1 MKRKVSNMW
10 RSVTALLLALCLAFG
25 NCGTAMVASAAE
37 SDDTIDYVVIGDSM
51 TNGYCL
57 PGYYPQNTSDDNNVR
72 GYDVEVPGTYPV
84 LFQEYL
90 AETTG
95 KDVDLHQLSISGIR
109 AEELH
114 FLLDPEYTGD
124 AYTARVFDST
134 TDGENWF
141 RRVFRSREDY
151 SSVDYGNDT
160 LRAEY
165 VKAIAEAEVISLN
178 VGTNNFGTFLTGELQ
193 DIVLGGEYEYDLNDV
208 LGQITDDVEILAAVE
223 SLRGELAA
231 IINEQVDPSMSATA
245 NQLVDMFLYAYAGF
259 AVNYTASVEAIR
271 TINPNAQLIIMGL
284 MNNMDG
290 MTLTVGEDIVYLDA
304 MYGAVIKAA
313 NVYMA
318 GLDVVN
324 QVVNGSASAI
334 YVDVKDVELIVDQI
348 AGLDTDNYVYDAENI
363 LEWKM
368 VSTIT
373 GNIEDY
379 LSIPE
384 SRIDS
389 VELDSAS
396 DIENLNPLTLTEA
409 AYAKISAALSNN
421 IFVNLADKDT
431 VTDVLSNESSLSLA
445 IKVGDTTYPSIP
457 EGVIVKELYLGIR
470 KAIIASAANPSMDGN
485 AVYSLVNQGEAL
497 NAILGNITTPVATGV
512 QNMMA
517 NSYVPGTIRDAVATA
532 LTSDAG
538 ITSFLYVYAR
548 FMVAEGMGIHP
559 TLTGHEQIYNQLVAA
574 WENSINTE
582 DWLAG
587 EVNTALEDLYKLV
600 ETYGPEVLDAAW
612 AYAEEN
618 GYIDMVEAKAA
629 EVKAAVEAFAA
640 EVIPQIEN
648 AIAELEAAKAELEA
662 QIEAEIAKLQ
672 NAAEELEAAV
682 RAEIEAKIAEL
693 EAAKALLEEK
703 IAELEEKLAEI
714 EAKVNELIAAVEGLE
729 DAVENFVGVV
739 TGAVEGA
746 IDEALD
752 QVQDALDRI
761 ADAVEVAEGIVDK
774 INSAIDEA
782 QALVKEAEAA
792 VEAFIE
798 EVKETIAEIKAAAE
812 QAVSDAK
819 EKALELIEEAKGNLI
834 AAAEAALEDLK
845 DMAISAAEELLDMVS
860 AEVEAKVNA
869 AIDAFNEALYGAT
882 HGEYTVSKDSYYVSL
897 GDSSVTGFGLTGYS
911 NYGYQVKVPE
921 SFPYKLAEA
930 IGLDVDTQFVQLGQ
944 GGLRVEDIR
953 YILDEDY
960 VPDEYT
966 LKRTLDE
973 FETYGGGIDNYRA
986 TYAEEIAKAD
996 LITIGYGNNNFT
1008 TFVTAQLGRV
1018 AENKYP
1024 YEMDWSRYVGA
1035 EGVPYV
1041 EDALA
1046 EVYAYFTE
1054 AGLDAAYAD
1063 MLTLVVECYA
1073 YAYIGFAFN
1082 YTEVLNDIHEI
1093 NPDALVIVV
1102 GSYNPIDEMVIDI
1115 EGEQIALGEIV
1126 DGLIDLTNVHFT
1138 AYSMLTPNT
1147 IFVAAPDVET
1157 FFDADVAAGEYK
1169 VVDTQTYLMAMYT
1182 NSGKAMHADANG
1194 HEYIKEQ
1201 ILNALTLNYEG
1212 LLGDANSDG
1221 IVNTRDAML
1230 VLQYSTKT
1238 IDADALDLTVSDVN
1252 GDGAVNTRDAMLILQ
1267 YSTKAI
1273 DKFPAED

>member
-141 RRVFRSREDY
+141 NKVFRQRTDY
-151 SSVDYGNDT
+151 SRDDVATWGNDL
-160 LRAEY
+160 LRKEY
-165 VKAIAEAEVISLN
+165 VESIAEAEVISLN

-334 YVDVKDVELIVDQI
+334 YVDVKDVELIVNQI

-379 LSIPE
+379 VKPTESTANVLTAMANENYVTSVLSKAAE
-384 SRIDS
+384 D
-389 VELDSAS
+389 
-396 DIENLNPLTLTEA
+396 LTPDEA
-409 AYAKISAALSNN
+409 A
-421 IFVNLADKDT
+421 
-431 VTDVLSNESSLSLA
+431 
-445 IKVGDTTYPSIP
+445 
-457 EGVIVKELYLGIR
+457 VKELYLGIR
-470 KAIIASAANPSMDGN
+470 EAIIISASEPAMDGN
-485 AVYSLVNQGEAL
+485 AVYSLVNQEDAL
-497 NAILGNITTPVATGV
+497 NAIMYKVTAN
-512 QNMMA
+512 MA
-517 NSYVPGTIRDAVATA
+517 NGRHAIAAA

-1201 ILNALTLNYEG
+1201 ILNALTLHYQG
-1212 LLGDANSDG
+1212 LWGDADG
-1221 IVNTRDAML
+1221 NGVVNTIDAML
-1230 VLQYSTKT
+1230 VLKYYTKT
-1238 IDADALDLTVSDVN
+1238 IGADELDLSVSDVDGN
-1252 GDGAVNTRDAMLILQ
+1252 GVVNTIDAMLILK
-1267 YSTKAI
+1267 YYTKTI
-1273 DKFPAED
+1273 TKFPVEG